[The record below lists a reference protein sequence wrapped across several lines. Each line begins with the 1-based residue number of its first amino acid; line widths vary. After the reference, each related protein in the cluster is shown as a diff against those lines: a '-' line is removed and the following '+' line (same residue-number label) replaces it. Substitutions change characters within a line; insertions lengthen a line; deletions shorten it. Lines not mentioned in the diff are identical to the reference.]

1 MLLQIK
7 RLLFIGQLA
16 DFLLVFEFQI
26 LQIQLVLLLGLVE
39 GPHIVVLMW
48 RRLVVLPDTFP
59 SLDIVSWIGVHRV
72 VLLFQIA

>member
-7 RLLFIGQLA
+7 RLLLIGQLC

-26 LQIQLVLLLGLVE
+26 LQIELLLLLGLVE

-48 RRLVVLPDTFP
+48 RRLVVLPDALP
-59 SLDIVSWIGVHRV
+59 GLDIVSWI
-72 VLLFQIA
+72 